1 MLRCVWGLWER
12 CFKPN
17 TAQTRYFEP
26 ELFCTNTAHEAT
38 ALEISSTLSS
48 GCTLPEVSRARK
60 KMKQDLVRTLRSPTA
75 LTFQEELQVLCTR
88 MLSSG
93 AGLTLRQGWTLGLLH
108 HAMWGLSHGT
118 NTCVWQQPDGT
129 LTDVHRAD
137 GIMASLSTSQYW
149 LRSTKAKASSTD
161 LSLLQVTS
169 QRASKWEGGRKTD

>member
-48 GCTLPEVSRARK
+48 GCTFPEVSRARK

-75 LTFQEELQVLCTR
+75 LRSPYVSRRAASTLHENAEFWGRPHAETGMNPGPSPPCYVGAVPRHKHLCVTTAWR
-88 MLSSG
+88 HSDWC
-93 AGLTLRQGWTLGLLH
+93 AQGWWH
-108 HAMWGLSHGT
+108 HGFS
-118 NTCVWQQPDGT
+118 
-129 LTDVHRAD
+129 
-137 GIMASLSTSQYW
+137 
-149 LRSTKAKASSTD
+149 
-161 LSLLQVTS
+161 
-169 QRASKWEGGRKTD
+169 